1 MVYIFNSDLMLIM
14 EAFLMQMV
22 FKHKIQRVDFS
33 VGGAQERRD
42 RSTTISTRL
51 EVLKEMNVF
60 GLFNV
65 LE

>member
-42 RSTTISTRL
+42 RSTISSRL